1 LFWLNWVLNS
11 IVFIMVFNL
20 SRIVTWFQTR
30 TWKFG
35 NPVLTV
41 FLPLTLAL
49 ALTVVDSLRLYF
61 VYQLIILVVTGGL
74 LYWLTYKTKKDRW

>member
-1 LFWLNWVLNS
+1 MFWLNWVLNS
-11 IVFIMVFNL
+11 TVFFVVFNL
-20 SRIVTWFQTR
+20 SSIVTWFQTR
-30 TWKFG
+30 TWEFG

-41 FLPLTLAL
+41 FLPLALAL